1 MADYDGLVEAFR
13 AGDIVF
19 GLDKPRADAL
29 VRLRER
35 YGEFDRIELPSTFFL
50 CCFRKRHYLDSM
62 KIYIQND
69 ITNAVWDIN
78 DPLHYSSDDTIRRS
92 RPIETDR
99 VLGFRELLQHHDKYN
114 VVTQTQG
121 SLTLVDYYK
130 RTWKR
135 TSKAGLEYQ
144 LIHNNGVVHFII
156 DDLNFEDIARKER
169 HGSKGNITS
178 SEMRWLYR
186 NRGNLNVSRN
196 LRFWGKD
203 REYTQTDIFT
213 RLASYHPK

>member
-1 MADYDGLVEAFR
+1 MADYDGLVTAFR
-13 AGDIVF
+13 EGDIVF
-19 GLDKPRADAL
+19 GLDRPRANAL
-29 VRLRER
+29 VRLREI
-35 YGEFDRIELPSTFFL
+35 YGKFDRIELPSTYFL
-50 CCFRKRHYLDSM
+50 CCFKRRHYFDSI

-69 ITNAVWDIN
+69 ITNAVWDIS
-78 DPLHYSSDDTIRRS
+78 DPLKYSNDDMIRQS
-92 RPIETDR
+92 RPIAVER
-99 VLGFRELLQHHDKYN
+99 VIGFRELLSRHDKYN
-114 VVTQTQG
+114 VASQEQG
-121 SLTLVDYYK
+121 GLSLDDYYK

-144 LIHNNGVVHFII
+144 LIHKDGVVHFII

-186 NRGNLNVSRN
+186 NRANLNVSRN

-203 REYTQTDIFT
+203 GEYTQTDIFT
-213 RLASYHPK
+213 QLASYHPK